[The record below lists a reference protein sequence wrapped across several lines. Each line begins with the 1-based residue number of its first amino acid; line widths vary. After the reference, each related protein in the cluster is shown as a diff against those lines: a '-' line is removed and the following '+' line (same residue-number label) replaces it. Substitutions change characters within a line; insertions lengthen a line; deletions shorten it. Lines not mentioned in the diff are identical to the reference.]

1 MNYCLLPKE
10 LKNII
15 FNYEGSVKYRNDEII
30 SIIHK
35 YDERYNIL
43 KKIIESK
50 IQIYY
55 HAVIDDKNHFYLSF
69 SFNGEPLKGL
79 CISSGGFTTHSN
91 KDLIETCYFN
101 FKNDGIMQ
109 KRSYI

>member
-35 YDERYNIL
+35 YDESL
-43 KKIIESK
+43 
-50 IQIYY
+50 
-55 HAVIDDKNHFYLSF
+55 
-69 SFNGEPLKGL
+69 
-79 CISSGGFTTHSN
+79 
-91 KDLIETCYFN
+91 
-101 FKNDGIMQ
+101 
-109 KRSYI
+109 